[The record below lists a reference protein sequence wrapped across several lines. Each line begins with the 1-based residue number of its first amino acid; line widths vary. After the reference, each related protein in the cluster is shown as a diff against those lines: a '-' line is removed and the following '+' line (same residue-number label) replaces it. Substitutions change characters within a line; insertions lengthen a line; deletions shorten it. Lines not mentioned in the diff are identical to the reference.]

1 MENEFKTSKAQ
12 REANKRYKEKN
23 KEKLKIQTYFSN
35 AKLFISEHADVES
48 LEELEKLIDERKKDL
63 KSVK

>member
-23 KEKLKIQTYFSN
+23 RERLKIQTYFSN
-35 AKLFISEHADVES
+35 AKLFISEHADIDG
-48 LEELEKLIDERKKDL
+48 LEELEKLIDQRKKDL
-63 KSVK
+63 KNVK